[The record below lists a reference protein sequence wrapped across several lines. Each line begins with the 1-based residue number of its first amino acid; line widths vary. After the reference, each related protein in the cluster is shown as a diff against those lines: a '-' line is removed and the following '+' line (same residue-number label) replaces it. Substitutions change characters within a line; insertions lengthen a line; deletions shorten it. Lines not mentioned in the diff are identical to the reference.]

1 MLLKVTTQSKN
12 ESEST
17 LKLPPGPRKVP
28 FIGHLHLLA
37 SYNPPH
43 RTLRDLALKYGSSLM
58 HLQLGEVST
67 VIVSSPEAAK
77 QILKTHDVI
86 FASRPSLLATEI
98 ICYDNTN
105 IAFAP
110 YGEYWRELRKICT
123 LELLSIKRVQS
134 LWSVREEEFSNLC
147 RWIISNEGSS
157 INLTERVNLTTYE
170 VITRASI
177 GKKNEEQATFISVL
191 KEVIEL
197 ASGFHICDVYPSIKL
212 GILFKFKE
220 VLPPSDMPNGSNSN
234 FTWCA
239 KQDMFSA
246 GSETSAT
253 TIDWAMSEMLKNPQV
268 LEKAQEEVRKVFK
281 EKGYVDEID
290 FQELKDPKYW
300 KEAESFIPER
310 YLESS
315 VDYKGNNFEYIPF
328 GAGRRI
334 CPGMSFGLANVELPL
349 AMFLYHFDWIL
360 PNGMKP
366 EQIDMKE
373 SFGATAR
380 RKYPLYVIPVVKKP
394 LQVK

>member
-1 MLLKVTTQSKN
+1 M
-12 ESEST
+12 
-17 LKLPPGPRKVP
+17 
-28 FIGHLHLLA
+28 
-37 SYNPPH
+37 
-43 RTLRDLALKYGSSLM
+43 
-58 HLQLGEVST
+58 
-67 VIVSSPEAAK
+67 
-77 QILKTHDVI
+77 
-86 FASRPSLLATEI
+86 
-98 ICYDNTN
+98 
-105 IAFAP
+105 
-110 YGEYWRELRKICT
+110 
-123 LELLSIKRVQS
+123 KRVQS
-134 LWSVREEEFSNLC
+134 LWPIREEEFSNLC

-177 GKKNEEQATFISVL
+177 GEKNEEQATFISVL
-191 KEVIEL
+191 KEAIEL
-197 ASGFHICDVYPSIKL
+197 ASGLHICDVYPSTKLFRVISGMKQRIKRLHKETDRIL
-212 GILFKFKE
+212 GNVINEHK
-220 VLPPSDMPNGSNSN
+220 VANGSKTREDLLDVLIKFHDAGLTTDNIK
-234 FTWCA
+234 A
-239 KQDMFSA
+239 ILMDMFGA

-290 FQELKDPKYW
+290 FQELKYLKLVIKETLRMHPPVPLLLPRENSERCEIDGYEIPSKTRVLVNAWAMGRDPKYW

-310 YLESS
+310 YLEST

-366 EQIDMKE
+366 EQIDMTE
-373 SFGATAR
+373 SFGVTAR

-394 LQVK
+394 LPVK